1 MKYAYFPGCSLH
13 STAKEYDLSTKEVA
27 RALGIELIEIP
38 DWICCGATP
47 AHITM
52 HLLSLALPVKNLL
65 KAKGMDSFEVITCC
79 AACFSRLK
87 IANHFMQNDVEHRKN
102 VEEIVGEPYKGEVKV
117 RHFLDVLI
125 NIFGLKNLA
134 ERITNPSTLLGISP
148 EQSRRANKL
157 SCLKVACYYG
167 CLLTR
172 PPEITQLDDLEEPHL
187 MDDLM
192 KVLGVEP
199 VKWPYK
205 TECCGASFS
214 LTKTDI
220 VLKLSGD
227 ILQMA
232 YDEGAQAIVVAC
244 PLCQSNLDLRQAM
257 INKKFKKN
265 FNMPI
270 FYFTQLAGLA
280 LGIEPKNLGLDKHI
294 VNPLPLL
301 KKRKVLVGK

>member
-13 STAKEYDLSTKEVA
+13 STAREYGLSTREVA
-27 RALGIELIEIP
+27 NALGIELLEIP

-65 KAKGMDSFEVITCC
+65 KAKAMDSYEVVTCC

-87 IANHFMQNDVEHRKN
+87 IANEFMEHNLEHRDKVN
-102 VEEIVGEPYKGEVKV
+102 KIVGQEYKGEVKV
-117 RHFLDVLI
+117 RHFLDILV
-125 NIFGLKNLA
+125 NVFGLKSLS
-134 ERITNPSTLLGISP
+134 ERVVD
-148 EQSRRANKL
+148 KL
-157 SCLKVACYYG
+157 SGLKVACYYG

-192 KVLGVEP
+192 KTIGVEP
-199 VKWPYK
+199 VSWPYK

-220 VLKLSGD
+220 VLKLSSD

-232 YDEGAQAIVVAC
+232 YDEGAEAIVVAC
-244 PLCQSNLDLRQAM
+244 PLCQSNLDLRQTA
-257 INKKFKKN
+257 INQKFKKN
-265 FNMPI
+265 FQMPV
-270 FYFTQLAGLA
+270 FYFTQLVGLS
-280 LGIEPKNLGLDKHI
+280 LGIDPKKLGFNKHI
-294 VNPLPLL
+294 VNPAKLL
-301 KKRKVLVGK
+301 DKITKKR

>member
-27 RALGIELIEIP
+27 QALGIELIEIP

-65 KAKGMDSFEVITCC
+65 KAKGMDSYEVVTCC

-87 IANHFMQNDVEHRKN
+87 IANHFMRGDIEHRKN
-102 VEEIVGEPYKGEVKV
+102 VEEIVGEPYRGEVKV
-117 RHFLDVLI
+117 RHFLDVLV
-125 NIFGLKNLA
+125 NVYGLKNLT
-134 ERITNPSTLLGISP
+134 EKIT
-148 EQSRRANKL
+148 NKL
-157 SCLKVACYYG
+157 SGLKVACYYG

-187 MDDLM
+187 MDDVM
-192 KVLGVEP
+192 NVLGVEP

-232 YDEGAQAIVVAC
+232 HDEGAQAIVVAC
-244 PLCQSNLDLRQAM
+244 PLCQSNLDLRQAA
-257 INKKFKKN
+257 IEKKYKKKFN
-265 FNMPI
+265 IPI
-270 FYFTQLAGLA
+270 LYFTQLVGLS
-280 LGIEPKNLGLDKHI
+280 LGIEPKRLGLDKHI

-301 KKRKVLVGK
+301 ENRKALAGKKL

>member
-65 KAKGMDSFEVITCC
+65 QAKKMDSYEVVTCC

-87 IANHFMQNDVEHRKN
+87 LANHFMQNDPEHREKVN
-102 VEEIVGEPYKGEVKV
+102 RIMGEKYNGEVKV
-117 RHFLDVLI
+117 RHFLDVLV
-125 NIFGLKNLA
+125 NVFGLKNLSQ
-134 ERITNPSTLLGISP
+134 RI
-148 EQSRRANKL
+148 AKKL
-157 SCLKVACYYG
+157 DGLKVACYYG

-172 PPEITQLDDLEEPHL
+172 PPEVTQLDNPEEPSL

-192 KVLGVEP
+192 KVLGIEP
-199 VKWPYK
+199 IKWPYK

-214 LTKTDI
+214 LTKTEI
-220 VLKLSGD
+220 VLKLSCD

-232 YDEGAQAIVVAC
+232 YDEGAEAIVVAC
-244 PLCQSNLDLRQAM
+244 PLCQSNLDLRQPM
-257 INKKFKKN
+257 INKKYKKK
-265 FNMPI
+265 FNLPI
-270 FYFTQLAGLA
+270 L
-280 LGIEPKNLGLDKHI
+280 
-294 VNPLPLL
+294 
-301 KKRKVLVGK
+301 

>member
-27 RALGIELIEIP
+27 KALGIELIEIP

-47 AHITM
+47 AHLTM
-52 HLLSLALPVKNLL
+52 HLLSLALPVKNLV
-65 KAKGMDSFEVITCC
+65 KARVMGSYEVVTCC
-79 AACFSRLK
+79 AACFNRLK
-87 IANHFMQNDVEHRKN
+87 TANHFMQNDDEHRQK
-102 VEEIVGEPYKGEVKV
+102 VEEIVGEAYKGEVKV
-117 RHFLDVLI
+117 RHFLDVI
-125 NIFGLKNLA
+125 VNGFGLKNLKNHVT
-134 ERITNPSTLLGISP
+134 RD
-148 EQSRRANKL
+148 L
-157 SCLKVACYYG
+157 SGLKVACYYG

-172 PPEITQLDDLEEPHL
+172 PPEITALDDLEEPHL
-187 MDDLM
+187 IDDIM
-192 KVLGVEP
+192 QAVGASP
-199 VKWPYK
+199 VQWPYK

-232 YDEGAQAIVVAC
+232 QDAGAKAIVVAC

-257 INKKFKKN
+257 INKKYKKN

-270 FYFTQLAGLA
+270 LYFTQLIGLA
-280 LGIEPKNLGLDKHI
+280 LGIEPKKLGFNKHI
-294 VNPLPLL
+294 VNPAPLL
-301 KKRKVLVGK
+301 QEFIKTRS

>member
-27 RALGIELIEIP
+27 KALGIELEEIP
-38 DWICCGATP
+38 DWVCCGATP

-52 HLLSLALPVKNLL
+52 QLLSISLPVKNLL
-65 KAKGMDSFEVITCC
+65 NAKKIDMQEVVTCC

-87 IANHFMQNDVEHRKN
+87 IANKVMATDAEVREKVEQ
-102 VEEIVGEPYKGEVKV
+102 IVGQDYKGEINV
-117 RHFLDVLI
+117 RHFLDILV
-125 NIFGLKNLA
+125 NVYGLQNL
-134 ERITNPSTLLGISP
+134 T
-148 EQSRRANKL
+148 QKVNKKL
-157 SCLKVACYYG
+157 EGLKVACYYG
-167 CLLTR
+167 CLLVR
-172 PPEITQLDDLEEPHL
+172 PPEVTKLDDLEEPHL
-187 MDDLM
+187 IDDLM
-192 KVLGVEP
+192 KAVGVET
-199 VKWPYK
+199 VNWPYK

-232 YDEGAQAIVVAC
+232 SDEGAQAIVVAC

-265 FNMPI
+265 FNIPI
-270 FYFTQLAGLA
+270 FYFTQLIGLS
-280 LGIEPKNLGLDKHI
+280 LGIEPKKLGLDKHI
-294 VNPLPLL
+294 VDPLKLL
-301 KKRKVLVGK
+301 DQLNKK

>member
-65 KAKGMDSFEVITCC
+65 QAKKMDSYEVVTCC

-87 IANHFMQNDVEHRKN
+87 LANHFMQNDPEHREKVN
-102 VEEIVGEPYKGEVKV
+102 RIMGEKYNGEVKV
-117 RHFLDVLI
+117 RHFLDVLV
-125 NIFGLKNLA
+125 NVFGLKNLSQ
-134 ERITNPSTLLGISP
+134 RI
-148 EQSRRANKL
+148 AKKL
-157 SCLKVACYYG
+157 DGLKVACYYG

-172 PPEITQLDDLEEPHL
+172 PPEVTQLDNPEEPSL

-192 KVLGVEP
+192 KVLGIEP
-199 VKWPYK
+199 IKWPYK

-214 LTKTDI
+214 LTKTEI
-220 VLKLSGD
+220 VLKLSCD

-232 YDEGAQAIVVAC
+232 YDEGAEAIVVAC
-244 PLCQSNLDLRQAM
+244 PLCQSNLDLRQPM
-257 INKKFKKN
+257 INKKYKKK
-265 FNMPI
+265 FNLPI
-270 FYFTQLAGLA
+270 LYFTQLVGLS
-280 LGIEPKNLGLDKHI
+280 LGIEPRRLGFEKHI
-294 VNPLPLL
+294 VSPLQILNAITQ
-301 KKRKVLVGK
+301 

>member
-27 RALGIELIEIP
+27 SVLGIELEEIP
-38 DWICCGATP
+38 EWICCGATP

-52 HLLSLALPVKNLL
+52 KLLSLALPVKNLL
-65 KAKGMDSFEVITCC
+65 QAKKAGSDEVVTCC
-79 AACFSRLK
+79 AACFNRLK
-87 IANHFMQNDVEHRKN
+87 VANSAMENNLEQREN
-102 VEEIVGEPYKGEVKV
+102 VKKITGLDYKGEVKV
-117 RHFLDVLI
+117 KHFLDILV
-125 NIFGLKNLA
+125 NVMGL
-134 ERITNPSTLLGISP
+134 E
-148 EQSRRANKL
+148 KL
-157 SCLKVACYYG
+157 SQKVTRKLSGLKVACYYG

-172 PPEITQLDDLEEPHL
+172 PHTVTNLDDLEDPQL

-192 KVLGVEP
+192 KTIGVEP

-214 LTKTDI
+214 LTKTDV

-232 YDEGAQAIVVAC
+232 SDEGAQAIVVAC
-244 PLCQSNLDLRQAM
+244 PLCQSNLDLRQAE

-270 FYFTQLAGLA
+270 LYFTQLVGLS
-280 LGIEPKNLGLDKHI
+280 LGIEPKKLGLDKHI
-294 VNPLPLL
+294 VSPLE
-301 KKRKVLVGK
+301 LVGKLK

>member
-1 MKYAYFPGCSLH
+1 MKYAYYPGCSLH

-27 RALGIELIEIP
+27 SALGIELVQIP

-52 HLLSLALPVKNLL
+52 HLLSIALPVKNLL
-65 KAKGMDSFEVITCC
+65 QAKKMDSCEVVTCC

-87 IANHFMQNDVEHRKN
+87 IANEFMKRDPEHREK
-102 VEEIVGEPYKGEVKV
+102 VEKIVGEPYRGEVKV
-117 RHFLDVLI
+117 RHFLDVLA
-125 NIFGLKNLA
+125 NVFGLKNLK
-134 ERITNPSTLLGISP
+134 EKIVKEIKG
-148 EQSRRANKL
+148 
-157 SCLKVACYYG
+157 LKAACYYG

-172 PPEITQLDDLEEPHL
+172 PKDVTGFDDLEEPHL

-192 KVLGVEP
+192 KTIGVEP

-220 VLKLSGD
+220 VLKLSCD

-232 YDEGAQAIVVAC
+232 EDEGAEAIVVAC
-244 PLCQSNLDLRQAM
+244 PLCQSNLDLRQGM
-257 INKKFKKN
+257 INKKYNKN

-270 FYFTQLAGLA
+270 FYFTQLVALS
-280 LGIEPKNLGLDKHI
+280 LGIEPEKLGLGKHI
-294 VNPLPLL
+294 VSPMALL
-301 KKRKVLVGK
+301 KKKGVVV

>member
-13 STAKEYDLSTKEVA
+13 STAKEYDLSTRAVA
-27 RALGIELIEIP
+27 KALGIELIDIP

-52 HLLSLALPVKNLL
+52 HLLSLSLPVKNLL
-65 KAKGMDSFEVITCC
+65 LAKKMGSYEVVTCC
-79 AACFSRLK
+79 AACFNRLK
-87 IANHFMQNDVEHRKN
+87 TANKFMESNPEHRKK
-102 VEEIVGEPYKGEVKV
+102 VEEIVGEHYKSDVKV
-117 RHFLDVLI
+117 RHFLDVLV

-134 ERITNPSTLLGISP
+134 ERIDSP
-148 EQSRRANKL
+148 MKL
-157 SCLKVACYYG
+157 SGLKVACYYG

-172 PPEITQLDDLEEPHL
+172 PPEVTQLDDLEEPHL

-192 KVLGVEP
+192 KALGIEALN
-199 VKWPYK
+199 WPYK

-232 YDEGAQAIVVAC
+232 HDEGAEAIVVAC
-244 PLCQSNLDLRQAM
+244 PLCQSNLDLRQRA
-257 INKKFKKN
+257 INKKFKKD
-265 FNMPI
+265 FNIPI
-270 FYFTQLAGLA
+270 LYFTQLVGLS
-280 LGIEPKNLGLDKHI
+280 LGIEPKALGLNKHI
-294 VNPLPLL
+294 VSPWPLL
-301 KKRKVLVGK
+301 KTKNVC

>member
-13 STAKEYDLSTKEVA
+13 STAKEYDLSAREVA
-27 RALGIELIEIP
+27 FALGIELQEIP

-52 HLLSLALPVKNLL
+52 HLLSLVLPVKNLL
-65 KAKGMDSFEVITCC
+65 KAKAMGSYEVATCC

-87 IANHFMQNDVEHRKN
+87 IADDFMQNNPEHRAKVN
-102 VEEIVGEPYKGEVKV
+102 EIVGQNYQGEVKV
-117 RHFLDVLI
+117 RHFLDIIV
-125 NIFGLKNLA
+125 NEYGLKNL
-134 ERITNPSTLLGISP
+134 
-148 EQSRRANKL
+148 QQKVVDKL
-157 SCLKVACYYG
+157 SGLKVACYYG

-172 PPEITQLDDLEEPHL
+172 PHEVTQLDDLEEPHL

-192 KVLGVEP
+192 KTIGVEA
-199 VKWPYK
+199 VSWPYK

-214 LTKTDI
+214 LTRTDI

-244 PLCQSNLDLRQAM
+244 PLCQSNLDLRQAA
-257 INKKFKKN
+257 IKKKFKKD
-265 FNMPI
+265 FDMPI
-270 FYFTQLAGLA
+270 FYFTQLLGLS
-280 LGIEPKNLGLDKHI
+280 LGIDPKKLGFDKHI
-294 VNPLPLL
+294 VNPAKLL
-301 KKRKVLVGK
+301 EKIAPSLNG